1 MDAALVESFVR
12 LRSTAN
18 DHLSCGVDADGEA
31 VFKEIKPEAGGVRL
45 GSAAQ
50 SHSSSLQHREA
61 RALQEHKAIS
71 DGDVDGIAGLPVCRL
86 TPVHPA
92 VGWVDVA
99 DRAAGAG
106 AGGQGAPAG
115 GAGSDSTL
123 GRFPPHSPAGGVPV
137 ILAGQNDIVVPV
149 ELRLVGVHPKTK
161 QRQAERC

>member
-1 MDAALVESFVR
+1 M
-12 LRSTAN
+12 RST
-18 DHLSCGVDADGEA
+18 
-31 VFKEIKPEAGGVRL
+31 
-45 GSAAQ
+45 
-50 SHSSSLQHREA
+50 
-61 RALQEHKAIS
+61 S

-106 AGGQGAPAG
+106 AGGQGPPAG

-137 ILAGQNDIVVPV
+137 ILAGQNDVVVPV
-149 ELRLVGVHPKTK
+149 ELRLVGVHLETNCKEVEGGGEVRRQNAAKTNVTNK
-161 QRQAERC
+161 RSKGR